1 LDDWCEFRELVRAED
16 EARQCYS
23 DATHEVG
30 WLERCLDAIRVSLEA
45 SERETSTT
53 QVVAT
58 DANAHIMSKG
68 AHHLVV
74 LFVVRHL

>member
-1 LDDWCEFRELVRAED
+1 LDDWCEFRELVRVED

-30 WLERCLDAIRVSLEA
+30 WLERCLDAIKVALEA

-53 QVVAT
+53 
-58 DANAHIMSKG
+58 
-68 AHHLVV
+68 
-74 LFVVRHL
+74 